1 LRAADQSAVTGS
13 VAIKDGEFHY
23 RRPRYIKRIS
33 ASWPPWRWKILLRME
48 DGTEVCTIDTSR
60 FGRIRA
66 VDAQD
71 AISVP
76 PLSLLARDAWL
87 DLPSVEDLRADLT
100 CRAAPIKTVLLD
112 QNAAV
117 SGLGNYNVD
126 EVLFHAR
133 IHPRQPSY
141 TLDMKQTVALHSA
154 IELVAAKVMEIDADT
169 KKLPKTWLYKHRYGR
184 KNGVGQVF
192 TMVNF
197 FHS

>member
-1 LRAADQSAVTGS
+1 MD
-13 VAIKDGEFHY
+13 
-23 RRPRYIKRIS
+23 
-33 ASWPPWRWKILLRME
+33 

-66 VDAQD
+66 VDAED

-87 DLPSVEDLRADLT
+87 DLPSAKDFRADLT
-100 CRAAPIKTVLLD
+100 CRTAPIKTVLLD

-141 TLDMKQTVALHSA
+141 TLDMQQTVALHSA
-154 IELVAAKVMEIDADT
+154 IELVAAKVMEVDADT

-184 KNGVGQVF
+184 KNGVGQIF
-192 TMVNF
+192 TMVHNLCPPVC
-197 FHS
+197 HLLILRL